1 MEKVQVGKHTEK
13 KQIKRQKKVF
23 TNPSLLALFPP
34 YLFIWHLRVHNK
46 YESTFYVFQICQNE
60 RKKVSEDDNLFEEL
74 FLFNS
79 LYS

>member
-1 MEKVQVGKHTEK
+1 MIGRGVEDSREKVQLGD
-13 KQIKRQKKVF
+13 
-23 TNPSLLALFPP
+23 NN
-34 YLFIWHLRVHNK
+34 NK